1 MALPNL
7 TRDQAVERAALIT
20 VDSYQIIL
28 DVTDGNGAP
37 GERTFRSTTTV
48 VFDALPGADTV
59 IDISA
64 HTVRR
69 ASLNDQD
76 LDVSGYD
83 EAAGIPLRGLAQ
95 RNVVVVDADCHYSNT
110 GEGLHRFVDPVDGE
124 TYLYSQFETAD
135 AKRMFACFDQPDL
148 KATFDVRVT
157 APAHWKVIS
166 NGAPLAAANGVH
178 TFATTPRMS
187 TYLVALIAGP
197 YAAWTDTYIDDHGE
211 IPLGIYCRASL
222 AEYMDAERLF
232 TQTKQGFGFY
242 HKHFGL
248 PYAFGKY
255 DQLFVPEFNAG
266 AMENAG
272 AVTFL
277 EDYVFRSKVT
287 RASYE
292 RRAETVLHEM
302 AHMWFGDLVTMTWW
316 DDLWLNESFAT
327 FASVLCQS
335 EATEFTEAWT
345 TFATVEKSWAYRQDQ
360 LPSTRVTAP
369 AHWKVISNG
378 APLAAANGVHTFATT
393 PRMSTYLVALI
404 AGPYAAW
411 TDTYID
417 DHGEIPLGIYC
428 RASLA
433 EYMDAERLFTQTKQ
447 GFGFYHKHFGL
458 PYAFGKYDQLFV
470 PEFNAGAMENAGAVT
485 FLEDYVFRSK
495 VTRASYERRAETV
508 LHEMAHMWFGDL
520 VTMTWWDDLWL
531 NESFATFASVLCQ
544 SEATEFTEA
553 WTTFATVEKS
563 WAYRQDQLPST
574 HPIAADIPDL
584 AAVEVNFD
592 GITYAK
598 GASVLKQLVAY
609 VGLERFLA
617 GLRDYFRTH
626 AFGNA
631 SFDDLLAA
639 LEKASGRD
647 LSNWGEQWLK
657 TTGLNTLR
665 PDFEVDAEGRFTRF
679 AVTQSGAAPGAGE
692 TRVHRL
698 AVGIYDDD
706 GSKSSGKLVR
716 VHREELDVSGPITNV
731 PALVGV
737 SRGKLILVNDDDLT
751 YCSLRLD
758 ERSLQTALDR
768 IADIAEPLPR
778 TLVWSAAWEM
788 TREAELRARD
798 FVSLVS
804 GGVHAETEVGVAQR
818 LLLQAQTALGCYA
831 EPGWARERGWPQF
844 ADRLL
849 ELAREA
855 EPGSDH
861 QLAYI
866 NSLCSSV
873 LSPRH
878 VQTLGALLEGEP
890 AACGLAGL
898 AVDTD
903 LRWRIVTALATAGAI
918 DADGPETPRIDAEVQ
933 RDPTAAG
940 KRHAAQARAARPQ
953 FVVKDEAFTTV
964 VEDDTLANAT
974 GRAMI
979 AGIAAPGQGELLKP
993 FARRYFQAIPG
1004 VWARRSSEV
1013 AQSVVIGL
1021 YPHWDISEQGITAAE
1036 EFLSDPE
1043 VPPALRRLVL
1053 EGQAAVQRSLR
1064 ARNFDADG

>member
-1 MALPNL
+1 MVLPNL

-20 VDSYQIIL
+20 VDSYRIEL
-28 DVTDGNGAP
+28 DVTA

-48 VFDALPGADTV
+48 EFDALPGADTV
-59 IDISA
+59 IDLA
-64 HTVRR
+64 ADTVRS
-69 ASLNDQD
+69 ATLNGHA

-83 EAAGIPLRGLAQ
+83 ESTGIELRGLEHH
-95 RNVVVVDADCHYSNT
+95 NVLVVDADCRYSNT
-110 GEGLHRFVDPVDGE
+110 GEGLHRFVDPVDNE

-157 APAHWKVIS
+157 APTHWKVIS
-166 NGAPLAAANGVH
+166 NGAPESVADSEKGSEKSKVH
-178 TFATTPRMS
+178 TFAKTPRMS

-197 YAAWTDTYIDDHGE
+197 YAEWKDSYADEHGE

-222 AEYMDAERLF
+222 APHMDAERLF

-302 AHMWFGDLVTMTWW
+302 AHMWFGDLVTM
-316 DDLWLNESFAT
+316 
-327 FASVLCQS
+327 
-335 EATEFTEAWT
+335 
-345 TFATVEKSWAYRQDQ
+345 R
-360 LPSTRVTAP
+360 
-369 AHWKVISNG
+369 
-378 APLAAANGVHTFATT
+378 
-393 PRMSTYLVALI
+393 
-404 AGPYAAW
+404 
-411 TDTYID
+411 
-417 DHGEIPLGIYC
+417 
-428 RASLA
+428 
-433 EYMDAERLFTQTKQ
+433 
-447 GFGFYHKHFGL
+447 
-458 PYAFGKYDQLFV
+458 
-470 PEFNAGAMENAGAVT
+470 
-485 FLEDYVFRSK
+485 
-495 VTRASYERRAETV
+495 
-508 LHEMAHMWFGDL
+508 
-520 VTMTWWDDLWL
+520 WWDDLWL

-574 HPIAADIPDL
+574 HPIAAEIPDL

-609 VGLERFLA
+609 VGLEHFLA
-617 GLRDYFRTH
+617 GLRDYFRAH
-626 AFGNA
+626 AYGNA
-631 SFDDLLAA
+631 TFGDLITA

-647 LSNWGEQWLK
+647 LSGWGRQWLK

-665 PDFEVDAEGRFTRF
+665 ADFDVDSEGRFTHF
-679 AVTQSGAAPGAGE
+679 AVTQSGAEPGAGE

-698 AVGIYDDD
+698 AVGIYDED
-706 GSKSSGKLVR
+706 GAGKLVR
-716 VHREELDVSGPITNV
+716 VHREELDVEGPRTEV

-737 SRGKLILVNDDDLT
+737 SRGKLVLVNDDDLT

-758 ERSLQTALDR
+758 GPSLQTALER
-768 IADIAEPLPR
+768 IADIADPLPR
-778 TLVWSAAWEM
+778 SLVWSAAWEM

-798 FVSLVS
+798 FVALVS
-804 GGVHAETEVGVAQR
+804 GGVQAESQVGVAQR
-818 LLLQAQTALGCYA
+818 LLMQAQTALGSYA
-831 EPGWARERGWPQF
+831 EPGWAREHGWPQF

-849 ELAREA
+849 QLARA
-855 EPGSDH
+855 AAPGSDH
-861 QLAYI
+861 QLAFV
-866 NSLCSSV
+866 NTLCSSV
-873 LSPRH
+873 LSTRH
-878 VQTLGALLEGEP
+878 VVTLADLLDRDP
-890 AACGLAGL
+890 AELGLAGL
-898 AVDTD
+898 EVDTD
-903 LRWRIVTALATAGAI
+903 LRWRIVTALAAAGEI
-918 DADGPETPRIDAEVQ
+918 DADGPATPFIDAEVQ

-940 KRHAAQARAARPQ
+940 KRHGAQAAAARPQ
-953 FVVKDEAFTTV
+953 LPVKEQAWTTV
-964 VEDDTLANAT
+964 VEDDTLANITA
-974 GRAMI
+974 RSII
-979 AGIAAPGQGELLKP
+979 AGIAPPGQHELLKP
-993 FARRYFQAIPG
+993 FTARYFEAIPG

-1013 AQSVVIGL
+1013 AQTVVIGL
-1021 YPHWDISEQGITAAE
+1021 YPHWDISEAGIAAADA
-1036 EFLSDPE
+1036 FLGDPE
-1043 VPPALRRLVL
+1043 IPPALRRLVV
-1053 EGQAAVQRSLR
+1053 EGQAGVKRALR
-1064 ARNFDADG
+1064 ARRFDAS

>member
-20 VDSYQIIL
+20 VGSYQIEL
-28 DVTDGNGAP
+28 DLTDGSGAP
-37 GERTFRSTTTV
+37 GERTFRSVTTV
-48 VFDALPGADTV
+48 EFDALAGADTV
-59 IDISA
+59 IDIA
-64 HTVRR
+64 ADTVRR
-69 ASLNDQD
+69 ATLNGRE

-83 EAAGIPLRGLAQ
+83 ESTGIALSGLAEH
-95 RNVVVVDADCHYSNT
+95 NIVVVDADCRYSNT
-110 GEGLHRFVDPVDGE
+110 GEGLHRFVDPVDSE
-124 TYLYSQFETAD
+124 VYLYSQFETAD

-148 KATFDVRVT
+148 KATFDLSVT
-157 APAHWKVIS
+157 APQHWQVVS
-166 NGAPLAAANGVH
+166 NGATVSIENGVH

-197 YAAWTDTYIDDHGE
+197 YARWDDTYSDEHSE
-211 IPLGIYCRASL
+211 IPLGIFCRATL
-222 AEYMDAERLF
+222 ADFMDAERLF

-242 HKHFGL
+242 HKHFGV

-302 AHMWFGDLVTMTWW
+302 AHMWFGDLVTMRWW

-345 TFATVEKSWAYRQDQ
+345 TFA
-360 LPSTRVTAP
+360 
-369 AHWKVISNG
+369 
-378 APLAAANGVHTFATT
+378 
-393 PRMSTYLVALI
+393 
-404 AGPYAAW
+404 
-411 TDTYID
+411 
-417 DHGEIPLGIYC
+417 
-428 RASLA
+428 
-433 EYMDAERLFTQTKQ
+433 
-447 GFGFYHKHFGL
+447 
-458 PYAFGKYDQLFV
+458 
-470 PEFNAGAMENAGAVT
+470 NA
-485 FLEDYVFRSK
+485 
-495 VTRASYERRAETV
+495 
-508 LHEMAHMWFGDL
+508 
-520 VTMTWWDDLWL
+520 
-531 NESFATFASVLCQ
+531 
-544 SEATEFTEA
+544 
-553 WTTFATVEKS
+553 EKS

-574 HPIAADIPDL
+574 HPVAADIPDL

-609 VGLERFLA
+609 VGVEHFLA
-617 GLRDYFRTH
+617 GLRDYFRDH
-626 AFGNA
+626 AFDNA
-631 SFDDLLAA
+631 TFDDLLAA

-647 LSNWGEQWLK
+647 LSDWGRQWLK

-665 PDFEVDAEGRFTRF
+665 ADFDVDADGRFTRF
-679 AVTQSGAAPGAGE
+679 AVTQSGAEPGAGE

-698 AVGIYDDD
+698 AIGIYDDD
-706 GSKSSGKLVR
+706 GAGRLVR
-716 VHREELDVSGPITNV
+716 VHREELDVDGPSTDV
-731 PALVGV
+731 PGLVGV
-737 SRGKLILVNDDDLT
+737 SRGRLVLVNDDDLT

-758 ERSLQTALDR
+758 PESLRTALDR

-788 TREAELRARD
+788 TREAEFKARE

-804 GGVHAETEVGVAQR
+804 GGVQAETEVGVAQR
-818 LLLQAQTALGCYA
+818 LLLQAQTALGSYA
-831 EPGWARERGWPQF
+831 EPGWARSEGWPAF

-849 ELAREA
+849 ELARGA
-855 EPGSDH
+855 DAGSDH
-861 QLAYI
+861 QLAFV
-866 NSLCSSV
+866 NALCASV
-873 LSPRH
+873 LSERH
-878 VQTLGALLEGEP
+878 TAVLSALLDGDP
-890 AACGLAGL
+890 AGQGLGGL
-898 AVDTD
+898 VVDTD

-918 DADGPETPRIDAEVQ
+918 DTDVIDAEMQ

-940 KRHAAQARAARPQ
+940 KRHGAQAAAARPQ
-953 FVVKDEAFTTV
+953 LAVKEEAWQQV
-964 VEDDTLANAT
+964 IEDDTLPNVV
-974 GRAMI
+974 GRSII
-979 AGIAAPGQGELLKP
+979 AGIVAPGQAELLKP
-993 FARRYFQAIPG
+993 FTTRYFAAIPG
-1004 VWARRSSEV
+1004 LWQRRSSEV
-1013 AQSVVIGL
+1013 AQTVVVGL
-1021 YPHWDISEQGITAAE
+1021 YPSWDISDEGVAAAD

-1053 EGQAAVQRSLR
+1053 EGQAGVKRSLR
-1064 ARNFDADG
+1064 ARSFDARGSV

>member
-327 FASVLCQS
+327 F
-335 EATEFTEAWT
+335 
-345 TFATVEKSWAYRQDQ
+345 
-360 LPSTRVTAP
+360 
-369 AHWKVISNG
+369 
-378 APLAAANGVHTFATT
+378 
-393 PRMSTYLVALI
+393 
-404 AGPYAAW
+404 
-411 TDTYID
+411 
-417 DHGEIPLGIYC
+417 
-428 RASLA
+428 
-433 EYMDAERLFTQTKQ
+433 
-447 GFGFYHKHFGL
+447 
-458 PYAFGKYDQLFV
+458 
-470 PEFNAGAMENAGAVT
+470 
-485 FLEDYVFRSK
+485 
-495 VTRASYERRAETV
+495 
-508 LHEMAHMWFGDL
+508 
-520 VTMTWWDDLWL
+520 
-531 NESFATFASVLCQ
+531 
-544 SEATEFTEA
+544 
-553 WTTFATVEKS
+553 
-563 WAYRQDQLPST
+563 
-574 HPIAADIPDL
+574 
-584 AAVEVNFD
+584 
-592 GITYAK
+592 
-598 GASVLKQLVAY
+598 ASVLKQLVAY